1 MTATPPTVLFV
12 CVSNAGKSVMAAGLM
27 HHIAGPTIHVTS
39 AGTHAKTAVN
49 DLSAQALAE
58 VGVDISDHRPVQLTD
73 QMLDDADLVVIVGT
87 QAELGNRPGTNVAR
101 WDTDEP
107 SLRGID
113 GIERMR
119 IIRDDITTR
128 VQALVAHLSTPIATP
143 TGPSSRSNR
152 PDNTRSERS

>member
-1 MTATPPTVLFV
+1 MAETAVLFV

-27 HHIAGPTIHVTS
+27 SHSAAPNIHISS

-49 DLSAQALAE
+49 ALSAQVLAE
-58 VGVDISDHRPVQLTD
+58 VGVDVSGHQPTQLTD
-73 QMLDDADLVVIVGT
+73 KMIDDAHLVVIVGS
-87 QAELGNRPGTNVAR
+87 QAHLEDHSGTAIQR

-119 IIRDDITTR
+119 IIRDDINTR
-128 VQALVAHLSTPIATP
+128 VQALAAHLAAQDSTTMP
-143 TGPSSRSNR
+143 
-152 PDNTRSERS
+152 

>member
-1 MTATPPTVLFV
+1 MADTTVLFV

-27 HHIAGPTIHVTS
+27 RHAASPNIRITS

-49 DLSAQALAE
+49 QLSAQALAE
-58 VGVDISDHRPVQLTD
+58 IGVDISGHQPVQLTE
-73 QMLDDADLVVIVGT
+73 QMIDEADLVVILGS
-87 QAELGNRPGTNVAR
+87 QAHLNDHPGTTIQR

-119 IIRDDITTR
+119 IIRDDINTR
-128 VQALVAHLSTPIATP
+128 VTTLAADLNH
-143 TGPSSRSNR
+143 GPRMRSY
-152 PDNTRSERS
+152 

>member
-1 MTATPPTVLFV
+1 MTTTPPTVLFI

-58 VGVDISDHRPVQLTD
+58 IGVDISDHQPTQLTE

-87 QAELGNRPGTNVAR
+87 QAELEDHPGTTIAR

-119 IIRDDITTR
+119 IIRDDIATR
-128 VQALVAHLSTPIATP
+128 VRKLADDLTNSARL
-143 TGPSSRSNR
+143 
-152 PDNTRSERS
+152 D

>member
-1 MTATPPTVLFV
+1 MADTSVLFV

-27 HHIAGPTIHVTS
+27 RQAAAPDIRISS

-58 VGVDISDHRPVQLTD
+58 IGVDISDHQPTQLTG
-73 QMLDDADLVVIVGT
+73 QMINDADLVIIIGS
-87 QAELGNRPGTNVAR
+87 QAHLEDHPGTLIQQ

-113 GIERMR
+113 GIDRMR
-119 IIRDDITTR
+119 IIRDDINAR
-128 VQALVAHLSTPIATP
+128 VQALTASL
-143 TGPSSRSNR
+143 
-152 PDNTRSERS
+152 TRQSP

>member
-1 MTATPPTVLFV
+1 MTTTPPTVLFI

-27 HHIAGPTIHVTS
+27 RHIAGPTIHVTS
-39 AGTHAKTAVN
+39 AGTRAKTAVN

-58 VGVDISDHRPVQLTD
+58 IGVDISDHRPVQLTD

-87 QAELGNRPGTNVAR
+87 QAELDHPGTTIQR

-119 IIRDDITTR
+119 IIRDDINTR
-128 VQALVAHLSTPIATP
+128 VQALAAELADQ
-143 TGPSSRSNR
+143 SS
-152 PDNTRSERS
+152 

>member
-1 MTATPPTVLFV
+1 
-12 CVSNAGKSVMAAGLM
+12 MAAGLM
-27 HHIAGPTIHVTS
+27 RHLAAPNIHISS

-58 VGVDISDHRPVQLTD
+58 IGVDISGHQPTQLTS
-73 QMLDDADLVVIVGT
+73 QMIDDANLVVIVGT
-87 QAELGNRPGTNVAR
+87 QAQLEDHPGTTIQR

-119 IIRDDITTR
+119 IIRDDITR
-128 VQALVAHLSTPIATP
+128 HVKALASELAH
-143 TGPSSRSNR
+143 
-152 PDNTRSERS
+152 

>member
-1 MTATPPTVLFV
+1 MTTTPHTVLFI

-27 HHIAGPTIHVTS
+27 HHIAGPNIHVTS

-49 DLSAQALAE
+49 DLSTQALAE
-58 VGVDISDHRPVQLTD
+58 IGVDISDHQPTQLTD

-87 QAELGNRPGTNVAR
+87 QAELDHPRTTIQR

-119 IIRDDITTR
+119 IIRDDINTR
-128 VQALVAHLSTPIATP
+128 VHALAADLTSQ
-143 TGPSSRSNR
+143 PS
-152 PDNTRSERS
+152 